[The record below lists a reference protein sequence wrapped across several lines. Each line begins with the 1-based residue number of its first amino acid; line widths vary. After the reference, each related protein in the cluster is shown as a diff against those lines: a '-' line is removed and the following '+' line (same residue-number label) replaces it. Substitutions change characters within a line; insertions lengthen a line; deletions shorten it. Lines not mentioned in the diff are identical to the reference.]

1 MRIAGITHYALRIMN
16 TRDQTLRGVCPRK
29 PRYYTAWSVVFI
41 LCVGSRLLT
50 TIYYIEDL
58 DSLRFALSMV
68 DYDVAKFQPH
78 FPAYPVFC
86 FIAKLIYAATGSY
99 ALAFSLIGGVSTF
112 LTIYFLCKLAWLKNT
127 SAAGLAAIVLL
138 MLNPLLW
145 LMSNRYMPDVMGVAC
160 VVASLYLMS
169 ANRDDSRRAGWG
181 FFLAGILGGIRL
193 SYLPMLMPALIVSLS
208 RRTLRHI
215 GAGLAGLMFWLL
227 PLIMLTGW
235 DTLVEAAQSQSQGH
249 FLEFGGTV
257 ASETNLLVR
266 ATRLLESVWADG
278 FGLYW
283 GGRSIITACTTVAV
297 VAVLGASWREIRRV
311 KRPDVLNACFIGCI
325 VYLIWIFCFQ
335 NVVHKSRHVLPLM
348 PFLALCLAFPC
359 ARIIE
364 HRNRILKTALILFVL
379 CYGYVTL
386 HLVIQ
391 HKSPTAIAQIHEH
404 LSAKQSDRLRV
415 ASVPLIAYY
424 LASQGLQAVYIP
436 IRDRDDLVALH
447 ENLDDAS
454 DLVVIG
460 SPLEGRTPK
469 AEKTFYHNPYVNRM
483 WPNLSLYEY

>member
-1 MRIAGITHYALRIMN
+1 MNHHHLTLQTPQLRKSQHYEVW
-16 TRDQTLRGVCPRK
+16 G
-29 PRYYTAWSVVFI
+29 VVFI

-99 ALAFSLIGGVSTF
+99 AIAFSLIGGVSTF
-112 LTIYFLCKLAWLKNT
+112 LTIYFLCKLAGLKNT
-127 SAAGLAAIVLL
+127 SPAGLIAIILL

-145 LMSNRYMPDVMGVAC
+145 LMSNRYMPDAMGAAC
-160 VVASLYLMS
+160 LSASLYFTT
-169 ANRDDSRRAGWG
+169 APHKKSRIVGLG

-193 SYLPMLMPALIVSLS
+193 SYLPMLIPALIVSLS

-215 GAGLAGLMFWLL
+215 AAGLAGLTVWLL
-227 PLIMLTGW
+227 PLVMLTGW
-235 DTLVEAAQSQSQGH
+235 ETLVDAAKTQSRGH
-249 FLEFGGTV
+249 FWEFGGTI

-266 ATRLLESVWADG
+266 ATRLFESAWADG

-283 GGRSIITACTTVAV
+283 NGRNIMTACTSVAL
-297 VAVLGASWREIRRV
+297 AAILAANWGEIRKI
-311 KRPDVLNACFIGCI
+311 KRSDVLNACFIGCI

-335 NVVHKSRHVLPLM
+335 NVVHKSRHVLPLV
-348 PFLALCLAFPC
+348 PFLALCLAFAG

-364 HRNRILKTALILFVL
+364 HRNRILKAVLILFVL

-391 HKSPTAIAQIHEH
+391 HKSPTAIAQVHQH
-404 LSAKQSDRLRV
+404 LSTKQNDRLRV
-415 ASVPLIAYY
+415 ASVPLITYY

-436 IRDRDDLVALH
+436 IRDSADLAALH
-447 ENLDDAS
+447 ENPDDAS
-454 DLVVIG
+454 NLVVIG

-469 AEKTFYHNPYVNRM
+469 AEKAFYHNPYVNRM
-483 WPNLSLYEY
+483 WPTLSLYEY

>member
-1 MRIAGITHYALRIMN
+1 MF
-16 TRDQTLRGVCPRK
+16 V
-29 PRYYTAWSVVFI
+29 

-99 ALAFSLIGGVSTF
+99 AIAFSLIGGVSTF
-112 LTIYFLCKLAWLKNT
+112 LTIYFLCKLAGLENT
-127 SAAGLAAIVLL
+127 SPAGVIAIILL

-145 LMSNRYMPDVMGVAC
+145 LMSNRYMPDAMGVAC
-160 VVASLYLMS
+160 LSASLYFTI
-169 ANRDDSRRAGWG
+169 AHNKNSRIIGLG

-193 SYLPMLMPALIVSLS
+193 SYLPMLIPALIVSLS

-215 GAGLAGLMFWLL
+215 AAGLAGLTVWLL
-227 PLIMLTGW
+227 PLILLTGW
-235 DTLVEAAQSQSQGH
+235 DTLVKAAQSQSQGH
-249 FLEFGGTV
+249 FLEFGGTI

-266 ATRLLESVWADG
+266 ATRLLESLWADG

-283 GGRSIITACTTVAV
+283 GGRNIITACTSVAL
-297 VAVLGASWREIRRV
+297 AAILAANWGEIRKI
-311 KRPDVLNACFIGCI
+311 KRMDILNACFIGCI

-335 NVVHKSRHVLPLM
+335 NVVNKSRHVLPLV
-348 PFLALCLAFPC
+348 PFLALCLAFAC

-364 HRNRILKTALILFVL
+364 HRNRILKAALILFVL

-391 HKSPTAIAQIHEH
+391 HKSPTAIAQVHQH
-404 LSAKQSDRLRV
+404 LSTKQNDRLRV
-415 ASVPLIAYY
+415 ASVPLITYY

-436 IRDRDDLVALH
+436 IRDSADLAALH
-447 ENLDDAS
+447 ENPDDAS
-454 DLVVIG
+454 NLVVIG
-460 SPLEGRTPK
+460 SPIEERVPK
-469 AEKTFYHNPYVNRM
+469 AENTFYHNPYVNRM

>member
-1 MRIAGITHYALRIMN
+1 MNHHHLTLQTPLLRKSQHYE
-16 TRDQTLRGVCPRK
+16 V
-29 PRYYTAWSVVFI
+29 WSVVFI

-86 FIAKLIYAATGSY
+86 FIAKLIYAAAGSY
-99 ALAFSLIGGVSTF
+99 AIAFSLIGGVSTF
-112 LTIYFLCKLAWLKNT
+112 LTIYFLCKLAALKNT
-127 SAAGLAAIVLL
+127 SPAGLIAIILL
-138 MLNPLLW
+138 MLNPLFW
-145 LMSNRYMPDVMGVAC
+145 LMSNRYMPDAMGVAC
-160 VVASLYLMS
+160 LSASLYFTT
-169 ANRDDSRRAGWG
+169 AHHKKSRMVGLG

-193 SYLPMLMPALIVSLS
+193 SYLPMLIPALIVSLP
-208 RRTLRHI
+208 RRTLRHTV
-215 GAGLAGLMFWLL
+215 AGLAGLTVWLL
-227 PLIMLTGW
+227 PLILLTGW
-235 DTLVEAAQSQSQGH
+235 DTLVKAAQSQSQGH
-249 FLEFGGTV
+249 FLEFGGTI

-266 ATRLLESVWADG
+266 TTRLLESLWADG

-283 GGRSIITACTTVAV
+283 NGRNIVTACTSVAL
-297 VAVLGASWREIRRV
+297 AAILAANWGEIRKI
-311 KRPDVLNACFIGCI
+311 KRSDVLNACFIGCI

-335 NVVHKSRHVLPLM
+335 NVVHKSRHVLPLV
-348 PFLALCLAFPC
+348 PFLALFLAFAC

-364 HRNRILKTALILFVL
+364 RRNRILKAALILFVL

-391 HKSPTAIAQIHEH
+391 HKSPTAIAQIHQH

-436 IRDRDDLVALH
+436 IRDPADLAALH
-447 ENLDDAS
+447 ENPDDAS

-469 AEKTFYHNPYVNRM
+469 AEKAFYHNPYVNRM

>member
-1 MRIAGITHYALRIMN
+1 M
-16 TRDQTLRGVCPRK
+16 
-29 PRYYTAWSVVFI
+29 FI

-86 FIAKLIYAATGSY
+86 FIAKLVYAATGSY
-99 ALAFSLIGGVSTF
+99 AIAFSLIGGVSTF
-112 LTIYFLCKLAWLKNT
+112 LTIYFLCKLVGLKNT
-127 SAAGLAAIVLL
+127 SPAGLIAIILL

-145 LMSNRYMPDVMGVAC
+145 LMSNRYMPDAMGVAC
-160 VVASLYLMS
+160 LSASLYFTT
-169 ANRDDSRRAGWG
+169 AHHKKSRIVGLG

-193 SYLPMLMPALIVSLS
+193 SYLPMLIPALLISLA
-208 RRTLRHI
+208 RRPLQRI
-215 GAGLAGLMFWLL
+215 AAGLAGATVWLL
-227 PLIMLTGW
+227 PLVMLTGW
-235 DTLVEAAQSQSQGH
+235 ETLVEAAKTQSRGH
-249 FLEFGGTV
+249 FWEFGGTI

-283 GGRSIITACTTVAV
+283 NGRNIVTACTSVAL
-297 VAVLGASWREIRRV
+297 AAILAANWGEIRKI
-311 KRPDVLNACFIGCI
+311 KRSDVLNACFIGCI

-335 NVVHKSRHVLPLM
+335 NVVHKSRHVLPLV
-348 PFLALCLAFPC
+348 PFLALCLAFAC

-364 HRNRILKTALILFVL
+364 RRNRILKAVLILFVL

-391 HKSPTAIAQIHEH
+391 HKSPTAIAQVHQH
-404 LSAKQSDRLRV
+404 LSTKQNDRLRV
-415 ASVPLIAYY
+415 ASVPLITYY
-424 LASQGLQAVYIP
+424 LASQELQAVYIP
-436 IRDRDDLVALH
+436 IRDPDDLAALH
-447 ENLDDAS
+447 ENPDDAS

-460 SPLEGRTPK
+460 SQIEERVPK
-469 AEKTFYHNPYVNRM
+469 AKRTFYHNPYVNRM

>member
-1 MRIAGITHYALRIMN
+1 MHTH
-16 TRDQTLRGVCPRK
+16 DQILRGVRLRK
-29 PRYYTAWSVVFI
+29 SQYHMAWSILLI
-41 LCVGSRLLT
+41 LCVASRLLT

-86 FIAKLIYAATGSY
+86 FVAKSIYVGAGSY
-99 ALAFSLIGGVSTF
+99 ALTFSFIGGVSTF
-112 LTIYFLCKLAWLKNT
+112 FIIYFLCKLARLEY
-127 SAAGLAAIVLL
+127 SSPAGLFTIVLL
-138 MLNPLLW
+138 LVNPLLW

-160 VVASLYLMS
+160 LTASLYLIC
-169 ANRDDSRRAGWG
+169 ANRDDPRRVGWG

-193 SYLPMLMPALIVSLS
+193 SYLPMLIPALLISL
-208 RRTLRHI
+208 RRRSLQRIAAT
-215 GAGLAGLMFWLL
+215 LAGIVVWLL

-235 DTLVEAAQSQSQGH
+235 ETLVQAAQTQSQGH

-257 ASETNLLVR
+257 ANEPNLWLRV
-266 ATRLLESVWADG
+266 TKLLESVWADG

-283 GGRSIITACTTVAV
+283 NGRNIVTACTTVAL
-297 VAVLGASWREIRRV
+297 AGILAANWREIGKV
-311 KRPDVLNACFIGCI
+311 KRSDVWNTCFIGCI

-335 NVVHKSRHVLPLM
+335 NVVHKSRHVLPLI
-348 PFLALCLAFPC
+348 PFLVLIVAFAC

-364 HRNRILKTALILFVL
+364 RRNRILKAVLIVFVL
-379 CYGYVTL
+379 CYGYVAL
-386 HLVIQ
+386 HLVVQ
-391 HKSPTAIAQIHEH
+391 HKKTTAIAQIHQY
-404 LSAKQSDRLRV
+404 LTTKQGDNLRV
-415 ASVPLIAYY
+415 ASVPLISYY

-436 IRDRDDLVALH
+436 IRNPDDLPALS
-447 ENLDDAS
+447 EMSDDSS

-460 SPLEGRTPK
+460 SPLEGRTTK

-483 WPNLSLYEY
+483 WSQISLFEY